1 MYILQPDEHKTDGKV
16 CGMSQ
21 SATSC
26 RSQQT
31 LAVLVA
37 NLFRQLVTHL
47 HRILTSGSVRPSP
60 PNKNKFGEGVD
71 ALFSVRGR
79 EET

>member
-1 MYILQPDEHKTDGKV
+1 MAKFAAWANQP
-16 CGMSQ
+16 Q
-21 SATSC
+21 
-26 RSQQT
+26 
-31 LAVLVA
+31 VA
-37 NLFRQLVTHL
+37 DRNKLSLFWSPTYLGIDTHL
-47 HRILTSGSVRPSP
+47 HSILTSGSVRPSP